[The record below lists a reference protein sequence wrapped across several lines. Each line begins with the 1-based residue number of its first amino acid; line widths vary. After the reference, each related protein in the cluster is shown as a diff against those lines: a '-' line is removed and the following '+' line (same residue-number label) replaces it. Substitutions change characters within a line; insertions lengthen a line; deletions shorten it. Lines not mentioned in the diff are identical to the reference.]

1 MKSSNSINLAIEFYK
16 RQTTTLSLVNLMLLV
31 AISGI
36 LETLPILASL
46 PLLRAVFLGN
56 VIVEFGSI
64 ETGMTTYAVALV
76 VLLVLRFFIGRYAQF
91 ANARERINLLTEFRM
106 SSSEEQRKEHK
117 VNFGKSVQGIN
128 FLLVGWSQFVP
139 GILFTLL
146 GILLAPKFGI
156 ITLGIVV
163 LWAIIIRF
171 VKRNQD
177 GWHKKSS
184 NLANKIDELNTT
196 QLKELQSYRIEG
208 ARWDAIN
215 KNLREIVIISSLI
228 GSLMINNYLG
238 MSSSFSS
245 LFVVIV
251 FLRGLQQLYTSYIM
265 AQQLAG
271 LKNFLLK
278 V

>member
-1 MKSSNSINLAIEFYK
+1 MKPANSIRLVILFYK
-16 RQTTTLSLVNLMLLV
+16 RQTTTLSLGSLMLLV

-46 PLLRAVFLGN
+46 PLLRAVFLDKA
-56 VIVEFGSI
+56 VVELGSL
-64 ETGMTTYAVALV
+64 ETSMSSYAMALG
-76 VLLVLRFFIGRYAQF
+76 VLLILRFFIGRHAQY
-91 ANARERINLLTEFRM
+91 ANARERINLLTEFRI
-106 SSSEEQRKEHK
+106 SATKQERKEQK
-117 VNFGKSVQGIN
+117 VNFGKSVQAIN

-139 GILFTLL
+139 GLLFTLL
-146 GILLAPKFGI
+146 GVLLAPKFGI
-156 ITLGIVV
+156 ITLGMVG
-163 LWAIIIRF
+163 LWAIIIRL

-177 GWHKKSS
+177 AWHKKSS
-184 NLANKIDELNTT
+184 DLANKIDDLNTA
-196 QLKELQSYRIEG
+196 QLRELQSYRTEG

-228 GSLMINNYLG
+228 GSLIVNNYLG
-238 MSSSFSS
+238 MSSSFNS

-251 FLRGLQQLYTSYIM
+251 FLRGLQQLFTAYIM

-271 LKNFLLK
+271 LQNFLTK

>member
-1 MKSSNSINLAIEFYK
+1 MKPTNSIQLVIQFYK
-16 RQTTTLSLVNLMLLV
+16 RQSTTLSLRILMLLV

-46 PLLRAVFLGN
+46 PLLRAVFLGKHL
-56 VIVEFGSI
+56 VQLGSI
-64 ETGMTTYAVALV
+64 EVSLVTYAMALV
-76 VLLVLRFFIGRYAQF
+76 ALLVLKFFIGRFAQF
-91 ANARERINLLTEFRM
+91 ANARERINLLTDFRI
-106 SSSEEQRKEHK
+106 STTEKERKEHK

-128 FLLVGWSQFVP
+128 FFLVGWSQFVP
-139 GILFTLL
+139 GLLFTLL
-146 GILLAPKFGI
+146 GIVLAPKFGI
-156 ITLGIVV
+156 ITLIIVG
-163 LWAIIIRF
+163 LWALIIRL

-177 GWHKKSS
+177 SWHKKSS
-184 NLANKIDELNTT
+184 DLANKIDELNTV
-196 QLKELQSYRIEG
+196 QLKELQTFRIEG

-245 LFVVIV
+245 LLVIIV
-251 FLRGLQQLYTSYIM
+251 FLRGLQQLFTAYIM

-271 LKNFLLK
+271 LQNFLAK

>member
-1 MKSSNSINLAIEFYK
+1 MKSSNSIRLAVQFYK
-16 RQTTTLSLVNLMLLV
+16 RQNTTLSLVNLMLLV

-46 PLLRAVFLGN
+46 PLLRSVFLGN
-56 VIVEFGSI
+56 ITVELGSFEVTMVI
-64 ETGMTTYAVALV
+64 YAIALA
-76 VLLVLRFFIGRYAQF
+76 VLLALRFFIGRYAQF
-91 ANARERINLLTEFRM
+91 ANARERINILTEFRITATA
-106 SSSEEQRKEHK
+106 EDRKVQK
-117 VNFGKSVQGIN
+117 INFGKSVQGIN

-139 GILFTLL
+139 GILFTIL
-146 GILLAPKFGI
+146 GIVLAPKFGI
-156 ITLGIVV
+156 ITLGIVG
-163 LWAIIIRF
+163 LWAIILRL

-177 GWHKKSS
+177 SWHKKSS

-215 KNLREIVIISSLI
+215 KNLREIVIISSLV
-228 GSLMINNYLG
+228 GSLMINNHLG

-245 LFVVIV
+245 LFVIIV

-271 LKNFLLK
+271 LQNFLAK

>member
-1 MKSSNSINLAIEFYK
+1 MKPTNSIKLAIKFYQ
-16 RQTTTLSLVNLMLLV
+16 RQSTTLSLKSLMLLV

-46 PLLRAVFLGN
+46 PLLRAVFLGKDT
-56 VIVEFGSI
+56 VELGSF
-64 ETGMTTYAVALV
+64 EASMLSYAISLA
-76 VLLVLRFFIGRYAQF
+76 VLLALRFFIGRRAQF
-91 ANARERINLLTEFRM
+91 ANARERIHLLTAFRI
-106 SSSEEQRKEHK
+106 SSTKEERRAQK

-139 GILFTLL
+139 GMLFTFL

-156 ITLGIVV
+156 ITLGIVG
-163 LWAIIIRF
+163 LWAIVLRM

-177 GWHKKSS
+177 NWHKKSS
-184 NLANKIDELNTT
+184 DLANKIDELNT
-196 QLKELQSYRIEG
+196 KELEELRTYRIQG

-228 GSLMINNYLG
+228 GSLIINNYLG

-245 LFVVIV
+245 LLVVIV
-251 FLRGLQQLYTSYIM
+251 FLRGLQQLFTAYIM

-271 LKNFLLK
+271 LQNFLAK